1 MFIKSYLIK
10 NMDDESENFSEKK
23 KSKNFKQIISVIN
36 YYYNQKKD
44 HRNLKMKGMRINDP
58 VTYQERI

>member
-36 YYYNQKKD
+36 YYYNQKK
-44 HRNLKMKGMRINDP
+44 IIE
-58 VTYQERI
+58 T